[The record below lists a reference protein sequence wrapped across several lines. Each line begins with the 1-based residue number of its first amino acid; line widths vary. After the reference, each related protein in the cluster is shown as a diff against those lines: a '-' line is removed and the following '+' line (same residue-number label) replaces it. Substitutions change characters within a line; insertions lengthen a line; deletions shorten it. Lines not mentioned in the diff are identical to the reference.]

1 LFLKASA
8 FYEEELTLIF
18 IKNDQ
23 AYSFVVEFLRVLFLF
38 AFLSFENVEICGLS
52 KSIQLIG
59 YSIYFNGLAAK

>member
-8 FYEEELTLIF
+8 FQEKELTLSCTI
-18 IKNDQ
+18 NDQ
-23 AYSFVVEFLRVLFLF
+23 AYLFVVEFLRVLFLF